1 MQKSI
6 SWAVR
11 AAMMAGVLGLVA
23 GCSNVTKEQLA
34 AVEAKASEAASKAS
48 AASSQAADAMKVA
61 SQAAEAAKAAQG
73 AADAAQACCND
84 NKSRLDSM
92 FEKAMRK

>member
-1 MQKSI
+1 MHKSF
-6 SWAVR
+6 SLVVR
-11 AAMMAGVLGLVA
+11 AAMVASVLGLVT
-23 GCSNVTKEQLA
+23 GCSYATKEQLA
-34 AVEAKASEAASKAS
+34 AVESKASDAASKAG
-48 AASSQAADAMKVA
+48 AASSQAAQAMKVA
-61 SQAAEAAKAAQG
+61 SEADAAAKAAQG